1 MTKLEVLEGSTGS
14 TEQSIAGH
22 ERSKLVREELSVVT
36 KASRQ
41 FVYQY
46 NHDRRQEVEQDL
58 TGDRETPIIGST
70 VIRNGKEWKVV
81 HVIAPV
87 ALNGTVPVVRVFLT
101 DRLKAAELRV
111 RHLRG

>member
-1 MTKLEVLEGSTGS
+1 M
-14 TEQSIAGH
+14 
-22 ERSKLVREELSVVT
+22 VT

-46 NHDRRQEVEQDL
+46 NHDRRQEIEQDL
-58 TGDRETPIIGST
+58 KGDKETPIIGST
-70 VIRNGKEWKVV
+70 LIRNGKEWKVV

-87 ALNGTVPVVRVFLT
+87 TLNGSIPVVRVFLT

-111 RHLRG
+111 RHLPG